1 MSRRTLIGIDAF
13 VNLVTVYLVPV
24 GAAGLLYGDLALPL
38 RGSLVLW
45 LLVVLLVGLSAL
57 ELARS
62 RRG

>member
-24 GAAGLLYGDLALPL
+24 GAAWLLYGDLALPL